1 MARYSEAVI
10 ESIKNRLTVSDVV
23 SQYVQLNRS
32 GGRFWGLCPF
42 HHEKTP
48 SFTVVDEGGFY
59 KCFGCGKGGSIFD
72 FVMEMEH
79 VTFPEAVEIL
89 AKKAGIELQEETA
102 SQREE
107 YKKQKAIQE
116 LYERILKSFHHILL
130 NNPSAEQ
137 ARQYLEKRKVS
148 SQTIEN
154 FQLGYAPDS
163 QEWLYNF
170 LKKNNYSDE
179 ILKESGLFSKNYEKM
194 PLFRN
199 RIMFPIR
206 TWQGS
211 CVAFGA
217 RDLSGESRAK
227 YINTPDTA
235 IYSKRNV
242 LFGFYES
249 LPTLKE
255 KKEIIICEGNFDV
268 ISLHQAGLTY
278 AVAPLGTAFTPEQAK
293 LIKRYCNKVNVL
305 FDSDTAGQN
314 ATAKALLIC
323 QKTDLV
329 NCVIKLDGAK
339 DASQMLEEQGSEA
352 LLKCC
357 VNSVTGFSYLVSSAL
372 KRYDIR
378 QPKGKS
384 LVFKEVKPYLDATS
398 SEIERQGYIKYL
410 ADVLRIPEGKVTSD
424 YMRQQEIEPEEEN
437 QSQVKKKQYNP
448 LKASTEL
455 NAMLLLMKNRDL
467 FERFRNRIRVSDL
480 TDTPARELYT
490 VLEDASR
497 QGIKTNELLLQMI
510 ADEQLKDLVV
520 SALVNPMY
528 NRENADNTLRDAVY
542 QIKLR
547 RLEEQRNRVTRL
559 LSNGEIENMDAEE
572 INRLLSTKAELDK
585 DIIDLKREMDGK
597 EEQ

>member
-10 ESIKNRLTVSDVV
+10 ESIKSRLTVSDVV
-23 SQYVQLNRS
+23 SQYVQLNRN
-32 GGRFWGLCPF
+32 GNRFWGLCPF

-72 FVMEMEH
+72 FIMEMEH

-89 AKKAGIELQEETA
+89 AKKAGIELKEETA

-130 NNPSAEQ
+130 NNPGAQ
-137 ARQYLEKRKVS
+137 YAREYLEKRKVS

-154 FQLGYAPDS
+154 FMLGYAPDS
-163 QEWLYNF
+163 PDWLYNF

-179 ILKESGLFSKNYEKM
+179 VLKDSGLFSKNYENL

-206 TWQGS
+206 TWQGN

-227 YINTPDTA
+227 YINTPDTM

-305 FDSDTAGQN
+305 FDSDSAGQN

-323 QKTDLV
+323 QKLDLV

-339 DASQMLEEQGSEA
+339 DASQMLEEQGPEA

-357 VNSVTGFSYLVSSAL
+357 VNSVPGFSYLVSSAL

-384 LVFKEVKPYLDATS
+384 SVFKEVKPYLDATS

-424 YMRQQEIEPEEEN
+424 YMRQQELEPEEEP
-437 QSQVKKKQYNP
+437 SQVKKQQYNP
-448 LKASTEL
+448 LKVSTEL

-467 FERFRNRIRVSDL
+467 FDSFRNKIRVSDM
-480 TDTPARELYT
+480 TDKPARELYT

-497 QGIKTNELLLQMI
+497 QDVKTTDVLLQMI
-510 ADEQLKDLVV
+510 ADEQLRNLVV
-520 SALVNPMY
+520 EALVNPMY
-528 NRENADNTLRDAVY
+528 DPQKAHATLMDAVY
-542 QIKLR
+542 QIKLKH
-547 RLEEQRNRVTRL
+547 LEEKRNTVTRL
-559 LSNGEIENMDAEE
+559 LNNGEMDNMDAKELTE
-572 INRLLSTKAELDK
+572 LLTVKAQIDQ
-585 DIIDLKREMDGK
+585 DILDLKNEMDGK

>member
-10 ESIKNRLTVSDVV
+10 ENIKNRLTISEVV

-89 AKKAGIELQEETA
+89 AKKAGIELKEETA

-107 YKKQKAIQE
+107 YKKQKALQE
-116 LYERILKSFHHILL
+116 LYERIMKSFHHILL
-130 NNPSAEQ
+130 FNPGAAY

-148 SQTIEN
+148 KQTIEN
-154 FQLGYAPDS
+154 FQLGYAPEN

-170 LKKNNYSDE
+170 LKKNNYSDDV
-179 ILKESGLFSKNYEKM
+179 LKESGLFSKNFEKV

-206 TWQGS
+206 TWQGN

-227 YINTPDTA
+227 YINTPDTT
-235 IYSKRNV
+235 IYSKRHV

-255 KKEIIICEGNFDV
+255 KKEIILCEGNFDV

-305 FDSDTAGQN
+305 FDSDSAGQN

-323 QKTDLV
+323 QKIDLT
-329 NCVIKLDGAK
+329 NFVIKLDGAK
-339 DASQMLEEQGSEA
+339 DASQMLEEQGAEA
-352 LLKCC
+352 LLKSC

-384 LVFKEVKPYLDATS
+384 SVFKEVKSYLDATS

-424 YMRQQEIEPEEEN
+424 YMRQQEMEPEEI
-437 QSQVKKKQYNP
+437 QQDQVKKKQYNP
-448 LKASTEL
+448 LKVSTEL

-467 FERFRNRIRVSDL
+467 FDRFRNKIKVSDL

-497 QGIKTNELLLQMI
+497 QDIKTNEVILQMI

-520 SALVNPMY
+520 SALVDPMY

-547 RLEEQRNRVTRL
+547 HLEEQRNRVTRL
-559 LSNGEIENMDAEE
+559 LSNGEMENMDAEE
-572 INRLLSTKAELDK
+572 VKRLLSTKAELDQ
-585 DIIDLKREMDGK
+585 DIVDLKREMDGK
-597 EEQ
+597 EGQ